1 MSGKESKDPMDK
13 GEIKEILAAD
23 MAYLSRE
30 YGVER
35 IGLFGSYVRNEQRSD
50 SDIDLLVEFDSNRTI
65 GLFRFVHLKNYLS
78 DLLGA
83 KVDLVTPAA
92 LKPVIGERILSEV
105 IFVGLNGGADP
116 HAKDIEKIGRSDS
129 TFYEK
134 R

>member
-13 GEIKEILAAD
+13 GEIKEILNAD

-35 IGLFGSYVRNEQRSD
+35 IGLFGSYVRNEQRPD
-50 SDIDLLVEFDSNRTI
+50 SDIDLLVEFDSTRSI

-78 DLLGA
+78 DLLGT

-92 LKPVIGERILSEV
+92 LKPVIGEQILSEV
-105 IFVGLNGGADP
+105 EYI
-116 HAKDIEKIGRSDS
+116 
-129 TFYEK
+129 
-134 R
+134 

>member
-50 SDIDLLVEFDSNRTI
+50 SDIDLLVEFDLLRGKPRRSRRGRIART
-65 GLFRFVHLKNYLS
+65 
-78 DLLGA
+78 A
-83 KVDLVTPAA
+83 
-92 LKPVIGERILSEV
+92 
-105 IFVGLNGGADP
+105 
-116 HAKDIEKIGRSDS
+116 
-129 TFYEK
+129 
-134 R
+134 

>member
-1 MSGKESKDPMDK
+1 MNAIETMDSS
-13 GEIKEILAAD
+13 EIKGIIAEA

-35 IGLFGSYVRNEQRSD
+35 IGLFGSYVRNEQRSG
-50 SDIDLLVEFDSNRTI
+50 SDIDLLVEFDSNRKI

-83 KVDLVTPAA
+83 KVDLVTPTA

-105 IFVGLNGGADP
+105 EYI
-116 HAKDIEKIGRSDS
+116 
-129 TFYEK
+129 
-134 R
+134 